1 MSESTRAPTADPTGD
16 ATERFSG
23 RADAYAAA
31 RPGYPQ
37 AIAAELIRVFGL
49 PADAVVADLGSGT
62 GLSCEPFLRAGLT
75 VIGVEPN
82 DAMRRAGERQ
92 LAAFGGFRSVKGT
105 AEATTLADASA
116 DLVIAAQA
124 AHWFDAQAAR
134 REARRILKR
143 PPHAALI
150 WNDRASRG
158 DPFSEGY
165 EQLLHDHGVDYDEVR
180 HRHAHHDLVAE
191 FFGHA
196 DYREARFPNPTAL
209 DFDTLAQRLNSASY
223 VPPESSPAHA
233 PMIAALRRLFDATQ
247 REGRVTMIYD
257 TRVFFADIG

>member
-1 MSESTRAPTADPTGD
+1 VAASDEP
-16 ATERFSG
+16 TERFSD
-23 RADAYAAA
+23 RAQAYAAA

-37 AIAAELIRVFGL
+37 EIATELMRLCGL
-49 PADAVVADLGSGT
+49 PHDAVLADLGSGT

-82 DAMRRAGERQ
+82 DAMRAAGDRQ
-92 LAAFGGFRSVKGT
+92 MAAYAGFRSVKGT
-105 AEATTLADASA
+105 AETTPLPDASV

-124 AHWFDAQAAR
+124 AHWFEPQAAG

-150 WNDRASRG
+150 WNDRVSTG
-158 DPFSEGY
+158 DAFAEGY
-165 EQLLHDHGVDYDEVR
+165 EALLVEHGGAEYARVR
-180 HRHAHHDLVAE
+180 HRHAHHDLVVA

-196 DYREARFPNPTAL
+196 HFRELQLSHRTVL

-223 VPPESSPAHA
+223 VPKADTPAYT
-233 PMIAALRRLFDATQ
+233 PMMTALRRLFDATQ
-247 REGRVTMIYD
+247 KDGRVSMVYE
-257 TRVFFADIG
+257 TRAFCGDVA